1 MVSGTTFTKLIKAIA
16 LSFSSHFSTFTSMEI
31 SKPHAALLSS
41 PGTGHP
47 VLELG
52 NRLVTYH
59 NFAVTIFVVSS
70 HASPAEAQVLQSSM
84 SPKLCN
90 IIDLPPVDISGLVD
104 PNAAVVTQIAV
115 MMREV
120 RPSLRSSISSMKRR
134 PTVLIVDFFGTE
146 SLPIAD
152 EFDML
157 KYVYF
162 PSNAWFVALTIYVPF
177 LDKVV
182 EGEYVHQKES
192 LKIPGCQPI
201 RPEEVVDPLL
211 ERTNQQYF
219 EYLRI
224 GTETLRSDGI
234 LINTW
239 EDLQSTTLTALR
251 DEKFLGGI
259 VKVPIYPVGPITRAV
274 SGLKSDLFDWLD
286 KQPSESVI
294 YVSFGSGGLLSYEQM
309 TEVAWGLELSQQ
321 RFVWVVRPP
330 TIEAADAAF
339 FTAGKG
345 GDDPLSYLPD
355 GFLTRTQS
363 LGFMV
368 PFWAPQVDVLNH
380 PSIGGFLSHCGWGST
395 LESITNGVPMI
406 AWPLYA
412 EQKMNAT
419 LLTEEIGVAIR
430 SKVLPSKKVVQREE
444 IEKMVRKIIE
454 DNDGKYGIRGRV
466 KELKDSAEKAL
477 SKGVSSHSALSQLE
491 KQCKMCM
498 ERQNASAQ

>member
-1 MVSGTTFTKLIKAIA
+1 
-16 LSFSSHFSTFTSMEI
+16 
-31 SKPHAALLSS
+31 
-41 PGTGHP
+41 
-47 VLELG
+47 
-52 NRLVTYH
+52 
-59 NFAVTIFVVSS
+59 
-70 HASPAEAQVLQSSM
+70 
-84 SPKLCN
+84 
-90 IIDLPPVDISGLVD
+90 
-104 PNAAVVTQIAV
+104 

-120 RPSLRSSISSMKRR
+120 RPNLRSSISSMKLR

-177 LDKVV
+177 LDKAV
-182 EGEYVHQKES
+182 EGEFVHQKEP
-192 LKIPGCQPI
+192 LKIPGCKPI
-201 RPEEVVDPLL
+201 RPEEVVDPML

-224 GTETLRSDGI
+224 GSETLMSDGI

-259 VKVPIYPVGPITRAV
+259 VKVPVYPVGPITRAV

-339 FTAGKG
+339 FTAGKE

-355 GFLTRTQS
+355 GFLRRTQS
-363 LGFMV
+363 LGLMV

-430 SKVLPSKKVVQREE
+430 SKVLPSKKVVRREE
-444 IEKMVRKIIE
+444 IEKMARMIIE
-454 DNDGKYGIRGRV
+454 DNDGKNGIRGRV
-466 KELKDSAEKAL
+466 KELKHSAEKAL
-477 SKGVSSHSALSQLE
+477 SKGGSSHNAFSQLE
-491 KQCKMCM
+491 KQCKMSM
-498 ERQNASAQ
+498 ERQKATAQ

>member
-1 MVSGTTFTKLIKAIA
+1 
-16 LSFSSHFSTFTSMEI
+16 MEI

-41 PGTGHP
+41 PGTGHLLP

-90 IIDLPPVDISGLVD
+90 VIDLPPVDISGLVD

-120 RPSLRSSISSMKRR
+120 RPNLRSSISSMKPR

-146 SLPIAD
+146 SLP
-152 EFDML
+152 
-157 KYVYF
+157 
-162 PSNAWFVALTIYVPF
+162 VALR
-177 LDKVV
+177 VV
-182 EGEYVHQKES
+182 EGEYVHQKEP
-192 LKIPGCQPI
+192 LKIPGCKPI

-239 EDLQSTTLTALR
+239 EDLESTTLTALR

-274 SGLKSDLFDWLD
+274 SGLKSDLFDWLE
-286 KQPSESVI
+286 KQPRESVI

-309 TEVAWGLELSQQ
+309 TEVAWGLDLSQQ

-339 FTAGKG
+339 FTAGEG
-345 GDDPLSYLPD
+345 GDDPLSNLPD

-395 LESITNGVPMI
+395 LESITNEIPMI

-454 DNDGKYGIRGRV
+454 DNDGKNGIRGRV
-466 KELKDSAEKAL
+466 KELKHSAEKAL
-477 SKGVSSHSALSQLE
+477 SKGGSSHNALSQLE

-498 ERQNASAQ
+498 EQQNASAQ